1 MPKQSY
7 SGRREQE
14 DWDEALEAYLLE
26 HTPGLR
32 EYHAAQNRA
41 FSQVEK
47 DAYIR
52 HPAPTPDDIAAAEA
66 AEAALPSRKRTEAQL
81 RRSFA
86 PLAAHLSSEIKRKR
100 RRFVQQGQR
109 AWNRANPSP
118 LIWEMERTLTAG
130 FMKIYEHGSR
140 GANEPAGA
148 TPPRS
153 S

>member
-14 DWDEALEAYLLE
+14 DWDEALEAFLLE

-52 HPAPTPDDIAAAEA
+52 HPAPTPDDIGAAEA

-81 RRSFA
+81 CVAALRRWRPTSQVRSSARGGASF
-86 PLAAHLSSEIKRKR
+86 SR
-100 RRFVQQGQR
+100 V
-109 AWNRANPSP
+109 N
-118 LIWEMERTLTAG
+118 
-130 FMKIYEHGSR
+130 EHGT
-140 GANEPAGA
+140 EPTRAL
-148 TPPRS
+148 
-153 S
+153 